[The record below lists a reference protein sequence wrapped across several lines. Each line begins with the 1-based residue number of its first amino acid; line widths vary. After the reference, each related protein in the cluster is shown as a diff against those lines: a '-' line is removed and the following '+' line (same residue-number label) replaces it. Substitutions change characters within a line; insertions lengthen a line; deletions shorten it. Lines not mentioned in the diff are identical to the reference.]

1 MPCSCLII
9 YDKIFVTDRILPL
22 ITNLNTLINGAKKRE
37 FSDNKQY
44 ELLADGDTERTLS
57 IKLTLASFRMLQQP
71 ELHKL

>member
-1 MPCSCLII
+1 M
-9 YDKIFVTDRILPL
+9 
-22 ITNLNTLINGAKKRE
+22 TNLNTLINGAKKRE